1 MSGGLKGLAIAIGTG
16 KNGNEQQDRFR
27 DFLMGLTVQSR
38 GVKFCAILSYILS
51 ILNKIWIV
59 FFKSKYS
66 NDFHQNFNFS
76 EKILIFQG

>member
-1 MSGGLKGLAIAIGTG
+1 
-16 KNGNEQQDRFR
+16 
-27 DFLMGLTVQSR
+27 MGLTVQSR